1 MSSADHNPWGLPT
14 VKPEERTVE
23 LTGTFQNIDKLKRAE
38 EALRETEE
46 RLRQL
51 AETMLDAVLVGQ
63 EGRNVYANAAAA
75 RLLRAAGPEELVGL
89 EVFAVIE
96 PTRHEWTRQHME
108 RVLAGERQPRFEDRF
123 VRLDGSSVQV
133 EIAVSLLM
141 WQGRPALQVV
151 VRDITERKR
160 AEQGLHESEER
171 YRSLIEAAPDVIY
184 TVFAEDGSLTSLN
197 PAFERLTGW
206 SRAEWL
212 GKPFAGM
219 VHPDDLP
226 VALERFQKAL
236 RGETQPPRELRVLCK
251 SGEYMVGEF
260 TSTSHVRD
268 GKVVGQLGIARDI
281 TERRRAEE
289 ALRESEERF
298 RAIVENAP
306 FGYYRVGKD
315 GLWQYVSPVWERMH
329 GLSSEEIIG
338 KPFEVTQPPDSVG
351 EARELVKRALA
362 GETIVGEFGRLRREG
377 KIEYHSFN
385 IQPVKHC
392 TGIVGIEGFIN
403 DITERK
409 RAEEALRASEEKH
422 RTLFETMAQGVVYQ
436 NAEGHIISA
445 NPAAERLLGL
455 TLAQMLGRTSMD
467 PRWQAIHEDGS
478 DFPGDTHP
486 CMIALKTGKEV
497 SHVVMGVFH
506 PGANEYVWINIHA
519 VPQFRPGETKP
530 YQVYTT
536 FDDITGRKRAEEALR
551 RSRENFEALAE
562 SASEGILIATGEEG
576 RNVYANR
583 RAVEITGYP
592 IEELLKTCMRD
603 LAHPEELPKIAER
616 YKERLEGLEVPN
628 HYETAFLNKDGVKVP
643 IEISPSRTIWQN
655 QLADMVMFR
664 DITERKRAEEAVR
677 RASAYNRSLIEAS
690 LDPLVTIAPDGKITD
705 VNNATEKATGLP
717 RQQLIGTD
725 FSDYFTDPEKA
736 RAGYEQVFR
745 EGLVQD
751 YELEIRHRD
760 GHATPVLYKA
770 SVYRGETGDVIGVFA
785 AARDITARKRTEE
798 ALRQLSGRLLRS
810 QDEER
815 RRIARQLHE
824 TTAQGLA
831 GLAVN
836 LTIVKSSAADLSPR
850 ASACLSES
858 LELAEQCSREIR
870 TLSYLLHPPLVD
882 EAGLAPALRWYT
894 AGFAQRSGIE
904 VHVDVSPEFGRLPSE
919 VELTLYRI
927 VQEALTNIHLHS
939 GSQTARICLERRPN
953 EIVLTVADEG
963 HGFPSAAL
971 GIAGPESADIGVGI
985 LGMQERVR
993 QLGGRLHIQSDSRGT
1008 TLTAY
1013 LPLSEVTHGE
1023 TAHPA
1028 RG

>member
-1 MSSADHNPWGLPT
+1 
-14 VKPEERTVE
+14 
-23 LTGTFQNIDKLKRAE
+23 
-38 EALRETEE
+38 
-46 RLRQL
+46 
-51 AETMLDAVLVGQ
+51 
-63 EGRNVYANAAAA
+63 
-75 RLLRAAGPEELVGL
+75 
-89 EVFAVIE
+89 
-96 PTRHEWTRQHME
+96 
-108 RVLAGERQPRFEDRF
+108 
-123 VRLDGSSVQV
+123 
-133 EIAVSLLM
+133 
-141 WQGRPALQVV
+141 
-151 VRDITERKR
+151 
-160 AEQGLHESEER
+160 
-171 YRSLIEAAPDVIY
+171 
-184 TVFAEDGSLTSLN
+184 
-197 PAFERLTGW
+197 
-206 SRAEWL
+206 
-212 GKPFAGM
+212 
-219 VHPDDLP
+219 
-226 VALERFQKAL
+226 
-236 RGETQPPRELRVLCK
+236 
-251 SGEYMVGEF
+251 
-260 TSTSHVRD
+260 
-268 GKVVGQLGIARDI
+268 
-281 TERRRAEE
+281 
-289 ALRESEERF
+289 
-298 RAIVENAP
+298 
-306 FGYYRVGKD
+306 
-315 GLWQYVSPVWERMH
+315 
-329 GLSSEEIIG
+329 
-338 KPFEVTQPPDSVG
+338 VG

-904 VHVDVSPEFGRLPSE
+904 VHVDVSPEFDRLPSE
-919 VELTLYRI
+919 LELTLYRI
-927 VQEALTNIHLHS
+927 VQEALTNIHRHS
-939 GSQTARICLERRPN
+939 GSKTARICLERRPN

-971 GIAGPESADIGVGI
+971 EIAGPESVDVGVGI
-985 LGMQERVR
+985 PGMRERLR
-993 QLGGRLHIQSDSRGT
+993 QLGGRLHIQSGSRGT
-1008 TLTAY
+1008 TLTAI
-1013 LPLSEVTHGE
+1013 LPLGQVTNGQ
-1023 TAHPA
+1023 TTLPF
-1028 RG
+1028 GG